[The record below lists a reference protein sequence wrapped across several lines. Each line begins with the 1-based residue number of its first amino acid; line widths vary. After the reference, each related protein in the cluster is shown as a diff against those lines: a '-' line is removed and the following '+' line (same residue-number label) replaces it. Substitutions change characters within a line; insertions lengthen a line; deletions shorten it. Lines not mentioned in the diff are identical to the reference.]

1 MPLPQDKLTNLVHE
15 SELESQVLYELSR
28 GRRYGWPLSFLMVEP
43 VLPEGVGLDMSY
55 PALRRLALCCS
66 QQMRS
71 VDRGIR
77 CGSGV
82 VYILPETPREGA
94 EVALKKVRNS
104 FAETDVPNPIT
115 GEAFRCTLRGAV
127 YTYDGSVAV
136 KEQGV
141 PPHWRDVLVQ
151 LRGDLE

>member
-1 MPLPQDKLTNLVHE
+1 MPLPQDKLTNLTHE
-15 SELESQVLYELSR
+15 SELESQIVYELSR
-28 GRRYGWPLSFLMVEP
+28 GRRYGWPLSFILVEP
-43 VLPEGVGLDMSY
+43 VLPDGVGQDMTY
-55 PALRRLALCCS
+55 PALRRLALTCA

-82 VYILPETPREGA
+82 LYILPETPRDGA
-94 EVALKKVRNS
+94 EVALGKVRQNFS
-104 FAETDVPNPIT
+104 ETEVPNPIS
-115 GEAFRCTLRGAV
+115 GETFHCSLRGAV
-127 YTYDGSVAV
+127 FTYDGAVAA

-141 PPHWRDVLVQ
+141 PPNWREVLVQ